1 MKKLLMALSLFVAG
15 GVSYGQFGLG
25 GGALTLTDNQGHN
38 VFVSA
43 CSNSQCNA
51 HNFTTSVSS
60 YTYPAL
66 SSSYTFLDITWTASS
81 GTTYPFFVTLADVD
95 AAPGGVKSYMSGGA
109 LLVVTKQGTLSY
121 SFIVETSLGGI

>member
-1 MKKLLMALSLFVAG
+1 MKKLLMSVSLLTVG
-15 GVSYGQFGLG
+15 SLSYGQIGFG
-25 GGALTLTDNQGHN
+25 GGALTITDNQGHN

-66 SSSYTFLDITWTASS
+66 SAAYTFLDITWSASS

-95 AAPGGVKSYMSGGA
+95 AAPGGVKSYLSSGA
-109 LLVVTKQGTLSY
+109 LLTVTKQGPLSY
-121 SFIVETSLGGI
+121 SFIVETPLGGI